1 MAWVRVGSVRVVESL
16 GIGGIKW
23 KKYIVLNNGWDDV
36 KTESRALE
44 ILQEVA
50 EEIKMFTLLA
60 PREESKINLIKI
72 CDNLQKLPEI
82 AIRPFDKETYL
93 ILTKKDGALQ
103 ITARCGMTG
112 HTLKI
117 RSGDWRKKME
127 YTNE

>member
-1 MAWVRVGSVRVVESL
+1 MEE
-16 GIGGIKW
+16 
-23 KKYIVLNNGWDDV
+23 KYIVLNNGMDDV
-36 KTESRALE
+36 KTGSKALE

-50 EEIKMFTLLA
+50 EEIEMFTLLA
-60 PREESKINLIKI
+60 PGEESKIYLIKI

-93 ILTKKDGALQ
+93 ILIKKDGALQ

-117 RSGDWRKKME
+117 RSGDWRKKMG
-127 YTNE
+127 YINE

>member
-1 MAWVRVGSVRVVESL
+1 MTENT
-16 GIGGIKW
+16 
-23 KKYIVLNNGWDDV
+23 YEVLDNGFDKV
-36 KTESRALE
+36 LTESVALE

-50 EEIKMFTLLA
+50 EEIEIFTLLA
-60 PREESKINLIKI
+60 PCEESKIYLIKI

-103 ITARCGMTG
+103 ITARCGVTG

-117 RSGDWRKKME
+117 RSGDWRKKMG
-127 YTNE
+127 YINE